1 MKKILF
7 KNGFP
12 KISSSVIGKELNRDE
27 INKFIESQEKDP
39 NSYISR
45 SSEFK
50 RRRSEKSEEELREIR
65 SAENLEKIAN
75 SNDEIL
81 LNSRKMYTLM
91 NLMQNE
97 ILTQNENNKEFNDK
111 VDKLVI
117 ELKDINEGV
126 NKSKTV
132 SSFFSDLTG
141 NIAVSVMLEYLKLRF
156 YSWRLHLLV
165 KNKEV
170 INIV

>member
-1 MKKILF
+1 MKENSLEDIF
-7 KNGFP
+7 Q
-12 KISSSVIGKELNRDE
+12 KISSSVIGKEINRDE
-27 INKFIESQEKDP
+27 MNKFIESQEKDP

-45 SSEFK
+45 SNESK
-50 RRRSEKSEEELREIR
+50 RRLSEKSEEELREIR

-97 ILTQNENNKEFNDK
+97 ILTQNENSKEFNDK

-156 YSWRLHLLV
+156 YSWKLHLLV